1 MSIEAKAALLGLT
14 AALVLLGVTFG
25 LSPFLQPATA
35 AASKEQSTNTV
46 SATGSPGL
54 EGEAT
59 RGHSL
64 FDHNC
69 AHCHGDDARG
79 DEGPS
84 LYDLK
89 KTGQIEYR
97 GRHNQG
103 DREMRCATVHFSP
116 KSVAHDYLPS
126 ESFVT
131 LTGNPPRRA
140 CFCPRHS

>member
-1 MSIEAKAALLGLT
+1 MSIETKAALLGL
-14 AALVLLGVTFG
+14 AASLAALGVTFG

-35 AASKEQSTNTV
+35 APSKEQLTNIA
-46 SATGSPGL
+46 SAATSPAL
-54 EGEAT
+54 QGEAR

-89 KTGQIEYR
+89 KTDARITRIIKGGIK
-97 GRHNQG
+97 G
-103 DREMRCATVHFSP
+103 EMP
-116 KSVAHDYLPS
+116 KFDTKFNDADIRALIAYLR
-126 ESFVT
+126 T
-131 LTGNPPRRA
+131 LK
-140 CFCPRHS
+140 S

>member
-1 MSIEAKAALLGLT
+1 MSIEIKAALLGLT
-14 AALVLLGVTFG
+14 AAVALLGVTFG

-35 AASKEQSTNTV
+35 TAAKEQSTNIV
-46 SATGSPGL
+46 SAVASPAL
-54 EGEAT
+54 EGEAR

-89 KTGQIEYR
+89 KSDARITKIIKGGIK
-97 GRHNQG
+97 G
-103 DREMRCATVHFSP
+103 EMPRFGTKFNDADIQALIAYLRTL
-116 KSVAHDYLPS
+116 KS
-126 ESFVT
+126 
-131 LTGNPPRRA
+131 
-140 CFCPRHS
+140 